1 MNSITH
7 HAPTQSHAVNSRSCG
22 YFTTSNLLLLY
33 SEKVKVPTVSLIA
46 MFQKL
51 SKIVLFSRKKT
62 VAGSRFKPKKTCCS
76 ALMYDIFPFQSKVRA
91 VFDLFPILP
100 DTRIEVETKT
110 FHYWLLIKNIVYIPV
125 STTQPN

>member
-62 VAGSRFKPKKTCCS
+62 VAGFADGFEIQTKKDLLFS
-76 ALMYDIFPFQSKVRA
+76 
-91 VFDLFPILP
+91 FD
-100 DTRIEVETKT
+100 V
-110 FHYWLLIKNIVYIPV
+110 
-125 STTQPN
+125 